1 MLMAASPDTARILIA
16 DDHPLIRLAVRS
28 ELEEAGFEVCAEAP
42 DGASAVAEA
51 LRIEPDVCLLD
62 VDMPGDG
69 IETAREIRR
78 RLPQTK
84 VVMLSSSE
92 DEADHLVEAIAAGAS
107 GYLGKEA
114 APAQLPHV
122 LHAVLRGEIAVPRSF
137 VTALVERLVAT
148 H

>member
-1 MLMAASPDTARILIA
+1 MAASPDTARILIA

-28 ELEEAGFEVCAEAP
+28 ELEEAGFEVSAEAP

-69 IETAREIRR
+69 IQTTREIRR
-78 RLPQTK
+78 RLPHTK

-92 DEADHLVEAIAAGAS
+92 DEADLVEAIAAGAS
-107 GYLGKEA
+107 GYLDKEA
-114 APAQLPHV
+114 EPAQLPRV

-137 VTALVERLVAT
+137 VTALVQRLVAT
-148 H
+148 D